1 MKKKVS
7 IPNTILKNMFGIS
20 QDDYAAMPRK
30 KKKKTKRKLEQDL
43 SNKFKFWLQEYER
56 RTEQR

>member
-1 MKKKVS
+1 
-7 IPNTILKNMFGIS
+7 MFGIS
-20 QDDYAAMPRK
+20 QDDYVSMPRK